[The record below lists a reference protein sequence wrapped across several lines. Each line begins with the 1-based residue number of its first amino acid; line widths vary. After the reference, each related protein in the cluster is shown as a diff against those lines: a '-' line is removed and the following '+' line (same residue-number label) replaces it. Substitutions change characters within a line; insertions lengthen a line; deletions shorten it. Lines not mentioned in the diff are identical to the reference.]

1 MTIKGGIAMNLTPLS
16 EKKPTRRLQR
26 ERRAGR
32 RDRRVLE
39 GTMKYQGD
47 YVPVEVI
54 DLSEHGAYV
63 LAPIMPEL
71 CDIVTINIGLAGVGN
86 SVMISGRVRR
96 VALGSRVMRRPGGF
110 GVQFTRFYTRVGR
123 HSLKEHLAA

>member
-1 MTIKGGIAMNLTPLS
+1 MNSTPPIQPKS
-16 EKKPTRRLQR
+16 VKRPNR
-26 ERRAGR
+26 ERRAGH

-39 GTMKYQGD
+39 GTMKYRGD
-47 YVPVEVI
+47 FIPVEVI
-54 DLSEHGAYV
+54 DLSENGAYL

-71 CDIVTINIGLAGVGN
+71 CDIVTINIGLAGLGN

-96 VALGSRVMRRPGGF
+96 VALGSRVMSRPGGF

-123 HSLKEHLAA
+123 HSLQEHLVA

>member
-1 MTIKGGIAMNLTPLS
+1 MNLTKVIQP
-16 EKKPTRRLQR
+16 KPQKRPNR

-47 YVPVEVI
+47 FIPVEVI

-71 CDIVTINIGLAGVGN
+71 CDIVTINIGLAGIGN

-96 VALGSRVMRRPGGF
+96 VALGSRVMSRPGGF
-110 GVQFTRFYTRVGR
+110 GIQFTRFYTRVGR
-123 HSLKEHLAA
+123 YALKEHLVA

>member
-1 MTIKGGIAMNLTPLS
+1 MNRTPLTQLKS
-16 EKKPTRRLQR
+16 AKRPNR
-26 ERRAGR
+26 ERRAGH

-39 GTMKYQGD
+39 GTMKYRGD
-47 YVPVEVI
+47 FIPVEVI
-54 DLSEHGAYV
+54 DLSEHGAYL

-71 CDIVTINIGLAGVGN
+71 CDIVTINIGLAGLGN

-96 VALGSRVMRRPGGF
+96 VALGSRVMSRPGGF

-123 HSLKEHLAA
+123 HALQEHLVA

>member
-1 MTIKGGIAMNLTPLS
+1 MNLAL
-16 EKKPTRRLQR
+16 EIKPKPRKRHSR

-47 YVPVEVI
+47 FIPVEVI

-71 CDIVTINIGLAGVGN
+71 CDIVTLNIGLAGVGN

-96 VALGSRVMRRPGGF
+96 VALGSRVMSRQGGF
-110 GVQFTRFYTRVGR
+110 GIQFTRFYTGVGR
-123 HSLKEHLAA
+123 HALKEHLVA

>member
-1 MTIKGGIAMNLTPLS
+1 MNLTPVIQP
-16 EKKPTRRLQR
+16 KPQKRPGR

-47 YVPVEVI
+47 FIPVEVI

-71 CDIVTINIGLAGVGN
+71 CDIVTLNIGLAGIGN

-96 VALGSRVMRRPGGF
+96 VALGSRVMSRQGGF

-123 HSLKEHLAA
+123 HALQEHLVA

>member
-1 MTIKGGIAMNLTPLS
+1 MNLTPLF
-16 EKKPTRRLQR
+16 PQTPVRRSKR

-47 YVPVEVI
+47 YISIEII
-54 DLSEHGAYV
+54 DLSEHGAYI

-71 CDIVTINIGLAGVGN
+71 CDIVTLNIGLVGVGN

-96 VALGSRVMRRPGGF
+96 VALGSRVMCRPGGL
-110 GVQFTRFYTRVGR
+110 GIQFTRFYTRVGR
-123 HSLKEHLAA
+123 HALKEHLVA

>member
-1 MTIKGGIAMNLTPLS
+1 MTMKGGIAMNLTPAIQP
-16 EKKPTRRLQR
+16 KPHKRPSR

-47 YVPVEVI
+47 FIPVEVI

-71 CDIVTINIGLAGVGN
+71 CDIVTINIGLAGIGN

-96 VALGSRVMRRPGGF
+96 VALGSRVMSRPGGF
-110 GVQFTRFYTRVGR
+110 GIQFTRFYTRVGR
-123 HSLKEHLAA
+123 HALKDHLVA

>member
-1 MTIKGGIAMNLTPLS
+1 MNLTLLPS
-16 EKKPTRRLQR
+16 QKPAKRPNR

-39 GTMKYQGD
+39 GTMKYRGE
-47 YVPVEVI
+47 YIVVEVI

-63 LAPIMPEL
+63 LAPIMPDL
-71 CDIVTINIGLAGVGN
+71 CDVVTLNIGLAGIGN
-86 SVMISGRVRR
+86 SVMITGRVRR
-96 VALGSRVMRRPGGF
+96 VALGSRIMCRPGGF

-123 HSLKEHLAA
+123 HALEEHLVA

>member
-1 MTIKGGIAMNLTPLS
+1 MNLTPAIQPKP
-16 EKKPTRRLQR
+16 KKRPGR

-47 YVPVEVI
+47 FIPVEVI

-71 CDIVTINIGLAGVGN
+71 CDIVTLNIGLAGIGN

-96 VALGSRVMRRPGGF
+96 VALGSRIMSRPGGF
-110 GVQFTRFYTRVGR
+110 GIQFTRFYTRVGR
-123 HSLKEHLAA
+123 HALQEHLVA

>member
-1 MTIKGGIAMNLTPLS
+1 MNLTKEIQP
-16 EKKPTRRLQR
+16 KPPKRPNR

-47 YVPVEVI
+47 FIPVEVI

-71 CDIVTINIGLAGVGN
+71 CDIVTINIGLAGIGN

-96 VALGSRVMRRPGGF
+96 VALGSRVMSRPGGF
-110 GVQFTRFYTRVGR
+110 GIQFTRFYTRVGR
-123 HSLKEHLAA
+123 HALKEHLVA